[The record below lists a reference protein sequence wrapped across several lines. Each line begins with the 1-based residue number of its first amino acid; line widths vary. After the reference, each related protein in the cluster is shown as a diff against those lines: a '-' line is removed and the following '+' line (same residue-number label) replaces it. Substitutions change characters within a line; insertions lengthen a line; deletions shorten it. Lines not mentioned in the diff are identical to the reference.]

1 MLALW
6 ELPLILCPL
15 CFFSARPFS
24 LPLPPWDEWAPWG
37 WWPVTE
43 RGEPRLSTLSDSQS
57 GRLTAEQFG
66 PSGTL
71 SLLSLVPRNLLS
83 PSIILSQ
90 WQQQSQG
97 ETWIR
102 AMFTYYYQRFS
113 IKGAFSPS
121 IHHQNLHCGFYMPL
135 VSPLILVVV
144 RRLIYSLSLFCTKD
158 CFKGDLQR

>member
-24 LPLPPWDEWAPWG
+24 LTLPPWDEWAPWG